1 MKRRSKKQS
10 SPQKKPPR
18 KGTKTA
24 TPAPSITGRQG
35 LSIWRRLRTIAT
47 VLSVLLNIL
56 LAYFAF
62 RPNVSVDYNS
72 SILPPN
78 SYALPVRVSN
88 HGVLPIHDVIAE
100 FTETATG
107 DHDLHIANNRSV
119 IPIAAMILANRADDT
134 VYSMV
139 SVGNKPLEGRTNVV
153 IRYRLPLLPIK
164 FSTSQTFAMFANR
177 NGEIRWVL
185 E

>member
-1 MKRRSKKQS
+1 
-10 SPQKKPPR
+10 
-18 KGTKTA
+18 
-24 TPAPSITGRQG
+24 
-35 LSIWRRLRTIAT
+35 
-47 VLSVLLNIL
+47 
-56 LAYFAF
+56 
-62 RPNVSVDYNS
+62 VDYNA

-88 HGVLPIHDVIAE
+88 HGVLTIYDVVAE

-107 DHDLHIANNRSV
+107 DHELHIANNRSV
-119 IPIAAMILANRADDT
+119 IPIAAKIPANRADDT

-139 SVGNKPLEGRTNVV
+139 DIGNKPLQGRTDVL
-153 IRYRLPLLPIK
+153 IRYRLPLLPIE
-164 FSTSQTFAMFANR
+164 FRTSQTFAMFANK